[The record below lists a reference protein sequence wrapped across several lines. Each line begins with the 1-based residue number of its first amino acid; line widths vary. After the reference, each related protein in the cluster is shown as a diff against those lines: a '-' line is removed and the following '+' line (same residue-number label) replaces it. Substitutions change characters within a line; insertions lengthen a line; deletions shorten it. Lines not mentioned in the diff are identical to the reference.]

1 MELKNIGRYMLST
14 LAIGLIALGSTSSVE
29 AKGGKNCNESSK
41 KTCCKTVGTCVT
53 SCDHLKTLGSAV
65 KKTGLS
71 RTLSGKGPYTMF
83 APSDA
88 AFDKM
93 PKAERE
99 KLLGDSK
106 QLKKVLAYH
115 VVPKKLGKDQIAA
128 LRSAKTLEGESV
140 MINSKDGSIFIDG
153 AVVTKPDLKCGN
165 GTIYVID
172 EVLIPARG
180 K

>member
-1 MELKNIGRYMLST
+1 MEMKKFGRYMLST
-14 LAIGLIALGSTSSVE
+14 LAISLIALGTASSVE
-29 AKGGKNCNESSK
+29 AKGKNCSAASK
-41 KTCCKTVGTCVT
+41 KTCCKTVGSCVT

-71 RTLSGKGPYTMF
+71 RTLSGKGPYTVF

-88 AFDKM
+88 AFDKI
-93 PKAERE
+93 PKAERQ
-99 KLLGDSK
+99 KLLSDSK

-115 VVPKKLGKDQIAA
+115 VVPKKLNKDEISN

-140 MINSKDGSIFIDG
+140 MINSKDGTIFIDG